1 MASLHSG
8 YFDNAQ
14 SVREGC
20 NASYKTEYALRA
32 VIVAALAAA
41 VATANNDIFTTTA
54 SVSGY
59 SGQDIQNNVALL
71 RNGGFTTSQ
80 SGTTLTISW

>member
-1 MASLHSG
+1 MVSLNTD

-20 NASYKTEYALRA
+20 SMTYKTEYALRA

-41 VATANNDIFTTTA
+41 VAVTNNDTFTTTV

-59 SGQDIQNNVALL
+59 PAQDVQNNMAAL
-71 RNGGFTTSQ
+71 REDGFTATL

>member
-1 MASLHSG
+1 MASNNTD

-20 NASYKTEYALRA
+20 TSSYKTEYALRA

-41 VATANNDIFTTTA
+41 VATSNNDVFTTTA

-59 SGQDIQNNVALL
+59 PAIDIQNNVSAL
-71 RNGGFTTSQ
+71 RADGFTVTQ

>member
-1 MASLHSG
+1 MNTD

-20 NASYKTEYALRA
+20 SMTYKTEYALRA
-32 VIVAALAAA
+32 AIIAALAAQVA
-41 VATANNDIFTTTA
+41 VTNNDVFTTTV

-59 SGQDIQNNVALL
+59 PAQDVQNNMAAL
-71 RNGGFTTSQ
+71 REDGFTATL
-80 SGTTLTISW
+80 SGTTLTMAW

>member
-1 MASLHSG
+1 MASLLG
-8 YFDNAQ
+8 NYFDSAQ

-20 NASYKTEYALRA
+20 CMTYKTEYALRA
-32 VIVAALAAA
+32 AIIAALAAQVA
-41 VATANNDIFTTTA
+41 VTTNDTFSTTV

-59 SGQDIQNNVALL
+59 SQQDIQNNLQVL
-71 RNGGFTTSQ
+71 RGGGFTTSI

>member
-1 MASLHSG
+1 MASLNTD

-20 NASYKTEYALRA
+20 SMTYKTEYALRA
-32 VIVAALAAA
+32 AIVAALAAQVA
-41 VATANNDIFTTTA
+41 VTTNDTFTTTV

-59 SGQDIQNNVALL
+59 SGQDVQNNIAAL
-71 RNGGFTTSQ
+71 RADGFTVTQ

>member
-1 MASLHSG
+1 MASPNNA
-8 YFDNAQ
+8 YFNNAQ

-20 NASYKTEYALRA
+20 NMTYKTEYALRA
-32 VIVAALAAA
+32 AIIAALAAQVA
-41 VATANNDIFTTTA
+41 VTNNDTFTTTV

-59 SGQDIQNNVALL
+59 SAQDIQNNTIVLHS
-71 RNGGFTTSQ
+71 GGFITSQ

>member
-1 MASLHSG
+1 MASLNTD

-20 NASYKTEYALRA
+20 CMTYKTEYALRA

-41 VATANNDIFTTTA
+41 VAVTTNDTFTTTA

-59 SGQDIQNNVALL
+59 SGQDVQNNLAAL
-71 RNGGFTTSQ
+71 RADGFTATQ
-80 SGTTLTISW
+80 SGTTITISW